1 MSTLSSDF
9 AKYRDMTPGF
19 ISDEKVSALIAQHK
33 GDPNGIARAIE
44 DMWNNLPDSIAI
56 HAVGE
61 WDMPSNERRKAK
73 KKSEPAAPQHS
84 RRKDDERVAKDP
96 QFKPSR
102 PKSQAP
108 YAEAAAP
115 EMTGGWGAAPAQ
127 MYAPA
132 HTPVSLGQASATLW
146 KSPLTMAERL
156 KQQQAEQELA
166 QVNAAREAEEQEK
179 QIDELPPAQLE
190 VSQVCNLYVM
200 AV

>member
-1 MSTLSSDF
+1 MSSVLPDF

-61 WDMPSNERRKAK
+61 WDVPSNERRKAK
-73 KKSEPAAPQHS
+73 KKSEPDIAPQHG
-84 RRKDDERVAKDP
+84 RRKDDERARDRDSSKPNRARP
-96 QFKPSR
+96 QTAS
-102 PKSQAP
+102 AVET
-108 YAEAAAP
+108 AVP
-115 EMTGGWGAAPAQ
+115 EMSWGAAPAQ
-127 MYAPA
+127 IHSSAY
-132 HTPVSLGQASATLW
+132 TPVSLGQASATLW

-166 QVNAAREAEEQEK
+166 QFNAAKEAEEK
-179 QIDELPPAQLE
+179 HIDVDTLPSTHLD
-190 VSQVCNLYVM
+190 VS
-200 AV
+200 